1 MRKPT
6 DVLDVLSL
14 CPSPSF
20 SAQPRRMVRTLPPL
34 HRTRARVSRP
44 GSRSS
49 RAQQPSPCQLRTCIS
64 FASA

>member
-34 HRTRARVSRP
+34 HRTRARIATREPELSCTAAIP
-44 GSRSS
+44 MPASYLYFL
-49 RAQQPSPCQLRTCIS
+49 CLR
-64 FASA
+64 